1 MKKLIFE
8 TLGAVVAILLFLY
21 VITVFQSCKTPKPI
35 VEVTST
41 EIKADTTSTA
51 HTETTVKETTK
62 ESEKGYTVD
71 ADSAY
76 SELLFRC
83 DSLGNVYLS
92 NIAQLQGKRTDL
104 ELQLK
109 QTQEGAL
116 LEIKAIQD
124 EYDILIKGL
133 HKEIERLET
142 EKQQMST
149 YIAAES
155 NTEKQEPIITNE
167 IPDIV
172 KWFAWIGA
180 ATVLYVLLRFAIW
193 VYKKFFLKVA

>member
-1 MKKLIFE
+1 MESKHLIYVIIAA
-8 TLGAVVAILLFLY
+8 LAVAICSCLLP
-21 VITVFQSCKTPKPI
+21 SCKTPKPA
-35 VEVTST
+35 VEVNNSEVKTDSTS
-41 EIKADTTSTA
+41 ST

-76 SELLFRC
+76 SELLFKC

-116 LEIKAIQD
+116 LEIKAIQE

-142 EKQQMST
+142 EKQQLST

-180 ATVLYVLLRFAIW
+180 ATVLYVLLRVALW

>member
-1 MKKLIFE
+1 MESKHLIYVIIAA
-8 TLGAVVAILLFLY
+8 LAVAICSCLLP
-21 VITVFQSCKTPKPI
+21 SCKTPKPA
-35 VEVTST
+35 VEVTNT
-41 EIKADTTSTA
+41 EVKTDTTSTT

-62 ESEKGYTVD
+62 ESEKGYTVE

-76 SELLFRC
+76 SALLFKC

-116 LEIKAIQD
+116 LEIKAIQE

-142 EKQQMST
+142 EKQQLST

-180 ATVLYVLLRFAIW
+180 ATVLYVLLRVALW